1 MINIIGGTIIRTI
14 MKRDL
19 EKGKLLKIDLNNI
32 DKFILQFPF
41 IVVLVTCFSQST
53 VKQDHDKYP

>member
-19 EKGKLLKIDLNNI
+19 EKGKLLKIDLTTLINLSYNSH
-32 DKFILQFPF
+32 L
-41 IVVLVTCFSQST
+41 
-53 VKQDHDKYP
+53 